1 MQHNS
6 LAQLEIPV
14 VMGNHLEQL
23 PDDLFIPPNAL
34 EIFLETFSGPLDL
47 LLYLIRKDDI
57 DILDLDTMTW
67 ISPHV
72 SGNIPMARNAHT
84 MTVLGKKLYLFGGHS
99 GNKNLKDLHVFDT
112 ETLSWT
118 EP

>member
-14 VMGNHLEQL
+14 VMGNHLEEL

-57 DILDLDTMTW
+57 DILDLD
-67 ISPHV
+67 ISNP
-72 SGNIPMARNAHT
+72 N
-84 MTVLGKKLYLFGGHS
+84 
-99 GNKNLKDLHVFDT
+99 
-112 ETLSWT
+112 TLNFLPNSIANGRPT
-118 EP
+118 

>member
-34 EIFLETFSGPLDL
+34 EIFLETVFLFIIPVLATC
-47 LLYLIRKDDI
+47 IRI
-57 DILDLDTMTW
+57 D
-67 ISPHV
+67 
-72 SGNIPMARNAHT
+72 
-84 MTVLGKKLYLFGGHS
+84 
-99 GNKNLKDLHVFDT
+99 
-112 ETLSWT
+112 
-118 EP
+118 